1 MYALKKNR
9 LIIRS
14 LDETSTCFFHV
25 RHETKEFK
33 LFKYSKLLDK
43 EPDGTVNLQGISHF
57 SKDMLLM
64 SREEYGKEGLV
75 NNFVY
80 EYANKTS
87 GGVLRK
93 NRNPRIP
100 LSRTC
105 ISGTD
110 EFETVHYNRKGF
122 IESGSYVFKD
132 TTSLVRFKFHYRKN
146 AKFDDELLR
155 AEYIFPH
162 VTCNINWCAPPT
174 RHAGK
179 MERWIPNSRV
189 TEATFVRGEDVYES
203 TWFYDHQHHPTITT
217 QLNGDRVDTPDM
229 ILDDW
234 LKVLKKPINFNFAMD
249 NPLLEFPSLKT
260 NFFSRLLRLN
270 KRRSPISTSRA
281 RSQLWRAWKNDK
293 YFDGVLTRWLDE
305 RLMREEPLLKPYW
318 QRRDRGALSKAGSY
332 LIMHTDAIMASSELS
347 NDISSWT
354 PLAIKLGDLHGF
366 GQGGDALMFTRR
378 QHLQLDTND
387 SLHVMAVDTG
397 TWPNEGGGVSACRR
411 DVINNLR
418 SIKWHMLA
426 ESANDFGL
434 VSTRFPGSGLL
445 LTLRS
450 RSIKSRR
457 TYSL

>member
-1 MYALKKNR
+1 MKKNR
-9 LIIRS
+9 LIVRS
-14 LDETSTCFFHV
+14 LDATSTSFFHI
-25 RHETKEFK
+25 RPQADFK
-33 LFKYSKLLDK
+33 LCKYSNLLDK
-43 EPDGTVNLQGISHF
+43 EPEGSVSLQGVSHF
-57 SKDMLLM
+57 SKEMILK
-64 SREEYGKEGLV
+64 SREEYGKDGLV
-75 NNFVY
+75 NEYQY
-80 EYANKTS
+80 EYANNVN

-105 ISGTD
+105 VQGEN
-110 EFETVHYNRKGF
+110 EFQTVHFNKKGF

-132 TTSLVRFKFHYRKN
+132 TESLVRFKYHYRKN

-155 AEYIFPH
+155 AEFIFPH
-162 VTCNINWCAPPT
+162 VTCNINWCAPPA

-217 QLNGDRVDTPDM
+217 QLNGIRVDTPDM
-229 ILDDW
+229 ILEDW
-234 LKVLKKPINFNFAMD
+234 LGVLKKPTNCNFRMD
-249 NPLLEFPSLKT
+249 NPLLDFPSLKT
-260 NFFSRLLRLN
+260 NFFTRLMRMN
-270 KRRSPISTSRA
+270 VKRSPISTSRA

-305 RLMREEPLLKPYW
+305 RLLREEPLLKTYW
-318 QRRDRGALSKAGSY
+318 QRRDRGALTGAEGY
-332 LIMHTDAIMASSELS
+332 IVMHTDAIMASSELS

-366 GQGGDALMFTRR
+366 GQGGDALMFTRS
-378 QHLQLDTND
+378 QHLQLDTNN

-411 DVINNLR
+411 DMVNNLR
-418 SIKWHMLA
+418 SIKWHMVV

-434 VSTRFPGSGLL
+434 VCSHPKRLELL
-445 LTLRS
+445 LTFRS
-450 RSIKSRR
+450 RNTRSKR
-457 TYSL
+457 TCNL